1 MTENLSI
8 LGSTGSIGTQTL
20 DVARNLNIT
29 VSAITASTNVK
40 AVEEQVREFKPKLAV
55 MFNEEA
61 AKDLKTRLSDTNT
74 TVEYGM
80 EGLIHAATI
89 SEADTVLTSVV
100 GMVGLKPTL
109 AAINAK
115 KNIAL
120 ANKETL
126 VTGGQLVM
134 QAVKENGVNLYP
146 VDSEHSAIF
155 QCLQGM
161 NDKKELKKIILT
173 ASGGP
178 FFGKKKSE
186 LENVTLE
193 QALNHPNWSMGKK
206 ITIDSSTMMNK
217 GLEVIEAKWLFD
229 IDVDN
234 IDVVVHRESIIHS
247 MVEFTDNSVIAQLG
261 VPDMRI
267 PIQYAIT
274 YPQRVPS
281 SVKPLSL
288 TDIGTLTFAKPDYDT
303 FTCLSQCIRAIKE
316 GQLSPVAANGA
327 NEMAVE
333 LFLNNKIKFLQIGE
347 LVQQAI
353 DAVSKSELT
362 CVEDII
368 NADKAA
374 REFVLSKS
382 LR

>member
-1 MTENLSI
+1 MTKNLSV

-20 DVARNLNIT
+20 DVARSLNIK
-29 VSAITASTNVK
+29 VSALTASTNVK
-40 AVEEQVREFKPKLAV
+40 LVEEQVREFKPKLAV

-61 AKDLKTRLSDTNT
+61 AKDLKTRISDTNT
-74 TVEYGM
+74 VVEYGM
-80 EGLIHAATI
+80 EGLISAATI

-100 GMVGLKPTL
+100 GMVGLQPTL
-109 AAINAK
+109 AAINSK

-126 VTGGQLVM
+126 VTGGKLVM

-161 NDKKELKKIILT
+161 NNKKELKKIILT

-193 QALNHPNWSMGKK
+193 QALKHPNWSMGKK
-206 ITIDSSTMMNK
+206 ITIDSATMMNK

-234 IDVVVHRESIIHS
+234 IDIVVHRESIIHS
-247 MVEFTDNSVIAQLG
+247 MVEFTDNSVIAQMG

-267 PIQYAIT
+267 PIQYAVT
-274 YPQRVPS
+274 YPNRMPS
-281 SVKPLSL
+281 SVKELSL
-288 TDIGTLTFAKPDYDT
+288 TDICTLTFARPDYET
-303 FTCLSQCIRAIKE
+303 FTCLSQCIRAIK
-316 GQLSPVAANGA
+316 GNQLAPVAANGA
-327 NEMAVE
+327 NEVAVE

-347 LVQQAI
+347 LVKQAI
-353 DAVSKSELT
+353 DTVNKKELISI
-362 CVEDII
+362 EDII

-374 REFVLSKS
+374 REFVLSIV
-382 LR
+382 

>member
-20 DVARNLNIT
+20 DVARSLNIK

-55 MFNEEA
+55 MFDEKA
-61 AKDLKTRLSDTNT
+61 AKDLKERISDTDT
-74 TVEYGM
+74 VVEYGM
-80 EGLIHAATI
+80 QGLINAATI

-109 AAINAK
+109 AAINSK

-126 VTGGQLVM
+126 VTGGKLVM
-134 QAVKENGVNLYP
+134 QAVKENNVNMYP

-161 NDKKELKKIILT
+161 NDKKELQKIILT

-178 FFGKKKSE
+178 FFGKTKEE
-186 LENVTLE
+186 LQNVTLE

-206 ITIDSSTMMNK
+206 ITIDSATMMNK

-229 IDVDN
+229 IDVEN

-247 MVEFTDNSVIAQLG
+247 MVEFTDNSVIAQMG

-303 FTCLSQCIRAIKE
+303 FTCLSQCIRAIKL
-316 GQLSPVAANGA
+316 GQLAPVAANGA

-353 DAVSKSELT
+353 DTVSKKELIS
-362 CVEDII
+362 VDDII
-368 NADKAA
+368 EADKTA
-374 REFVLSKS
+374 REFVLSKI
-382 LR
+382 

>member
-20 DVARNLNIT
+20 DVARSLNIK

-55 MFNEEA
+55 MFDEKA
-61 AKDLKTRLSDTNT
+61 AKDLKERISDTNT

-80 EGLIHAATI
+80 QGLINAATI
-89 SEADTVLTSVV
+89 SQADTVLTSVV

-109 AAINAK
+109 AAINSK

-126 VTGGQLVM
+126 VTGGKLVM
-134 QAVKENGVNLYP
+134 QAVKENNVNLYP

-161 NDKKELKKIILT
+161 NDKKELQKIILT

-178 FFGKKKSE
+178 FFGKTKAE
-186 LENVTLE
+186 LQNVTLE

-206 ITIDSSTMMNK
+206 ITIDSATMMNK

-229 IDVDN
+229 IDVEN

-247 MVEFTDNSVIAQLG
+247 MVEFTDNSVIAQMG

-353 DAVSKSELT
+353 DNVSKKELIS
-362 CVEDII
+362 VDDII
-368 NADKAA
+368 EADKTA
-374 REFVLSKS
+374 REFVLSKI
-382 LR
+382 

>member
-20 DVARNLNIT
+20 DVARSLNIP
-29 VSAITASTNVK
+29 VSALTASTNVK
-40 AVEEQVREFKPKLAV
+40 AVEEQVREFKPRLAV

-74 TVEYGM
+74 VVEYGM

-247 MVEFTDNSVIAQLG
+247 MVEFTDNSVIAQMG

-347 LVQQAI
+347 LVEQAI
-353 DAVSKSELT
+353 DNVSKSELT

-368 NADKAA
+368 NADKTA
-374 REFVLSKS
+374 REFVLSKA
-382 LR
+382 LG

>member
-20 DVARNLNIT
+20 DVARSLNIP
-29 VSAITASTNVK
+29 VSALTASTNVK
-40 AVEEQVREFKPKLAV
+40 AVEEQVREFKPRLAV

-74 TVEYGM
+74 VVEYGM

-247 MVEFTDNSVIAQLG
+247 MVEFTDNSVIAQMG

-333 LFLNNKIKFLQIGE
+333 LFLNNKIKFLQIGD
-347 LVQQAI
+347 LVEQAI
-353 DAVSKSELT
+353 DNVSKSELT

-368 NADKAA
+368 NADKTA
-374 REFVLSKS
+374 REFVLSKA
-382 LR
+382 LG